1 MSIPTVYTQAEFDQ
15 AVADGATTIDVRS
28 EAGVWI
34 TACDSA
40 TVTAYDSAT
49 VRAYVS
55 ATVTA
60 YDSATVTAYD
70 SATVRA
76 CGSATVTA
84 YGSATVTAY
93 DSATVTAYGSATVT
107 AYGSATVRAYGSATV
122 RATSRVAVHLHTGR
136 ATIAGGVL
144 IDHTGEPSA
153 PAAWCAWHDVTVTD
167 GIATLYKAVDDAWT
181 TCRGTDYTPGTL
193 PVCGDWRDDS
203 ECGGG
208 LHFSPTPA
216 EALAYHPEATR
227 FVAVGVAVDTLRPIL
242 DSTPKA
248 KAPAVVAAC
257 RAVTIDMRP
266 A

>member
-28 EAGVWI
+28 GAGVWI

-40 TVTAYDSAT
+40 TVTAYG
-49 VRAYVS
+49 
-55 ATVTA
+55 
-60 YDSATVTAYD
+60 

-76 CGSATVTA
+76 C
-84 YGSATVTAY
+84 
-93 DSATVTAYGSATVT
+93 D
-107 AYGSATVRAYGSATV
+107 SATVRAYGSATV
-122 RATSRVAVHLHTGR
+122 TATSRVAVHLHTGR

-242 DSTPKA
+242 GSTPKA